1 MVHGIPRPRHTTS
14 TALART
20 VLATTTKQSR
30 VIRCMAFEKLSARKH
45 EIATLPD
52 SLIQYSLSSLVSPP
66 LTTAQFPKPGGFM
79 SKAIRTTLSLV
90 VSLVLFSAL
99 TMAEAGGHNA
109 DKDKNKEH
117 HSRLAKVAFWRHH
130 KHADKN
136 AKQAQATQ
144 VPSKQAPAK
153 TAQIKPASTK
163 QAAGKKDQKQEQH
176 ASNMSKP
183 PAKKAP
189 AANKTKPRQK
199 AQDPKT
205 ASLKQ

>member
-1 MVHGIPRPRHTTS
+1 
-14 TALART
+14 
-20 VLATTTKQSR
+20 
-30 VIRCMAFEKLSARKH
+30 
-45 EIATLPD
+45 
-52 SLIQYSLSSLVSPP
+52 
-66 LTTAQFPKPGGFM
+66 M

-99 TMAEAGGHNA
+99 TMAQPGGNNA
-109 DKDKNKEH
+109 NKDKNKEH
-117 HSRLAKVAFWRHH
+117 HSRFAKVAFWRHH
-130 KHADKN
+130 KDADKN

-144 VPSKQAPAK
+144 APSKQAQAK

-183 PAKKAP
+183 SAKKAP
-189 AANKTKPRQK
+189 AAKKTKPRQK